1 MGQPSRTI
9 IGTAAVIQGD
19 LQSDDDVQID
29 GTLEG
34 SVETSRDLTIGINGE
49 VKGDLRAHDI
59 TLEGQVTGDIYAEG
73 VLEIG
78 ANGHLIGDI
87 FAAGL
92 RIHDGGSFRGQVEI
106 AGESNSMETRG
117 PVNSALDSDGGGD
130 TASMT
135 PPNPMFPVPDPFDD
149 EEDEE
154 EPPAWDTEEHRVADA
169 RALDR
174 GSRGKAPPR
183 PSRQNPKRFSTQPPR
198 PPEDFE
204 DSMEI
209 LADAPPQ
216 RPIDDLKFTAAS
228 SHNRPKRPKNKN

>member
-1 MGQPSRTI
+1 MDQPSKTV

-19 LQSDDDVQID
+19 LQSDDDIRID

-34 SVETSRDLTIGINGE
+34 SVETSKDLTIGMNGD

-78 ANGHLIGDI
+78 TNGHLIGDI

-106 AGESNSMETRG
+106 AGESSSMEG
-117 PVNSALDSDGGGD
+117 HPSDLLDDGSDEASD

-135 PPNPMFPVPDPFDD
+135 PPSPLFPVPDPFDD
-149 EEDEE
+149 DDDD

-174 GSRGKAPPR
+174 ARKGNAPPR
-183 PSRQNPKRFSTQPPR
+183 PSRQNPQRFSTQPPR
-198 PPEDFE
+198 RSDDFE

-209 LADAPPQ
+209 MVDAPPQ
-216 RPIDDLKFTAAS
+216 REIDDLKFTAAS
-228 SHNRPKRPKNKN
+228 SRKPSYPKPKKKR